1 MTDATTKPTRE
12 EAYTL
17 LTEYTRS
24 EGLIKH
30 ALAVEA
36 AMRAYANR
44 FGGDEE
50 RWGITGLIHDFDWE
64 IHPTIPDHPVLGT
77 QMLRERGWPEDIITA
92 ILGHAQEYTNV
103 ARETPMERAL
113 FAVDELAGFITA
125 VTLVRPSRSIFDVDV
140 SSVKKKM
147 KDKAFAR
154 AVRREDFSTG
164 AQELG
169 VSLDEHI
176 GMVLKA
182 MQDNADVL
190 GLRGESKE

>member
-12 EAYTL
+12 EAYKL
-17 LTEYTRS
+17 LTEYTKS
-24 EGLIKH
+24 DSLIKH

-44 FGGDEE
+44 YGEDEE

-77 QMLRERGWPEDIITA
+77 QMLREWGWPEDIINA

-103 ARETPMERAL
+103 PRETPMERAL

-182 MQDNADVL
+182 MQNNADAL
-190 GLRGESKE
+190 GLRGESK